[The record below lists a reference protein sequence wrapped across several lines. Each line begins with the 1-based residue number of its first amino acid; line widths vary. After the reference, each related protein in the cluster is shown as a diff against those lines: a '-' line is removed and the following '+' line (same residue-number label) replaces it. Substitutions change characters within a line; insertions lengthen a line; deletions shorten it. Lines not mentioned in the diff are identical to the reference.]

1 MNKHLLVTISDDRSA
16 LRGLRFVCSFFQNK
30 DDVRLTLF
38 NTAPQPPAVWGEEK
52 SFESLRESEATAE
65 VIIEN
70 GRKAMAAARAVFVS
84 GGFNPAQVDDKIVAR
99 NFSRIGDIIKE
110 GETGLYDAVVFG
122 RRAMVKLEQFLD
134 KSASEE
140 MLQAKFNFPLWLCR
154 DVDLNRRGVLLCV
167 DDTEAFRRMAD
178 HVGFILQ
185 GETQHPVTLL
195 RVIKNAEEQER
206 PEGLFREGIAALE
219 ENGFPTRL
227 IRTRLEVADD
237 VPEVILREAER
248 GRYAAVAVG
257 RTGIKKGGALAR
269 LFATSVTIALFH
281 KLRGA
286 ALWVSR

>member
-65 VIIEN
+65 AIIEN
-70 GRKAMAAARAVFVS
+70 GRRAMEAARAVFVA
-84 GGFNPAQVDDKIVAR
+84 GGFNAAQVDDKIVAR

-122 RRAMVKLEQFLD
+122 RRAMVKLEHFLD

-154 DVDLNRRGVLLCV
+154 DVDLNRKGVLLCV
-167 DDTEAFRRMAD
+167 DDSEAFRRMAD

-206 PEGLFREGIAALE
+206 PEGLFREAIAALE

-227 IRTRLEVADD
+227 IRTRLETADD
-237 VPEVILREAER
+237 VAEVILREAER

-281 KLRGA
+281 KLKGA